1 MLRQG
6 SKRKKTNCGCSLISQ
21 LICFI
26 FLLIGLSV
34 YLFGFAPDFDSKI
47 GTKQQLS
54 SPGISSLNSP
64 IQLRIGAPAATNMA
78 LPVFK
83 TAKDIYET
91 IRELFEEGRRNKHS
105 LLVKLTTQNIFNI
118 PTQSPH
124 NWTCPSSAKELIS
137 LPDIVNHS
145 RSEFFRAN
153 QKGSW
158 LFYQHLRKA
167 GGTGFCDLAQNNLP
181 RKQTPPYFC
190 MIDNRGSLAT
200 PPWNNEEYLMSR
212 MENNDF
218 RITANEWDVYHS
230 YMGRWRGAVL
240 ASTFRHPVD
249 RWYSQYRF
257 EHLEH
262 RDGSAADAPRRPFRT
277 WYNNNKGYTMVC
289 SSSLYTW

>member
-6 SKRKKTNCGCSLISQ
+6 SKRKNTSCTCSLLSQ
-21 LICFI
+21 LLCFI
-26 FLLIGLSV
+26 LILVGFSI
-34 YLFGFAPDFDSKI
+34 YLFGFAPNHD
-47 GTKQQLS
+47 GMQQQLLA
-54 SPGISSLNSP
+54 PGPHVANAP
-64 IQLRIGAPAATNMA
+64 IVLRKKAPTP
-78 LPVFK
+78 LQTTYVPH
-83 TAKDIYET
+83 KDIYQVV
-91 IRELFEEGRRNKHS
+91 RELFEEGLKNKNS
-105 LLVKLTTQNIFNI
+105 LLVKLTTQNPFNI
-118 PTQSPH
+118 PSDSPL
-124 NWTCPSSAKELIS
+124 NWTCPSSTSDRIS

-145 RSEFFRAN
+145 RSEAFKAN

-200 PPWNNEEYLMSR
+200 PPWNDEEYLMSR
-212 MENNDF
+212 MENNEY

-230 YMGRWRGAVL
+230 YMGQWRGAVL
-240 ASTFRHPVD
+240 ASTFRNPVD

-277 WYNNNKGYTMVC
+277 WYNNNKGYTMVRI
-289 SSSLYTW
+289 